1 MARYLTFQ
9 LYGML
14 AAYGLVAVGEVRL
27 SDGHPTRSAVF
38 GLLAACLGI
47 RRHEEARLAAL
58 SGGYALAVRV
68 DAPGTS
74 LLDYHTIQTPPEKAK
89 RIYRTR
95 ADELGELLG
104 IDEPPYTVLSRR
116 GYLCDAH
123 FTACLTPT
131 VKVPPH
137 GLEELVEALRRP
149 VLTPYLGRKCCPPS
163 LPFNPRLGEYD
174 CLEAALADYPLEE
187 LVFPAGRKP
196 HDPAVVFADEDDAIT
211 LATVT
216 SRPLV
221 RDRTVQHSRRLFEE
235 RRGVS
240 GVTAPGVVTARGRD
254 KEAGHVPH

>member
-27 SDGHPTRSAVF
+27 SADHPTRSAVF

-58 SGGYALAVRV
+58 SGGYALALRV

-74 LLDYHTIQTPPEKAK
+74 LLDYNTIQTPPEKAK

-95 ADELGELLG
+95 ADELGGLLG

-123 FTACLTPT
+123 FTACLRPIDEA
-131 VKVPPH
+131 PPH
-137 GLEELVEALRRP
+137 TLETLAEALRRP

-163 LPFNPRLGEYD
+163 LPFHPCIGEYD
-174 CLEAALADYPLEE
+174 GLEAALADYPLCD
-187 LVFPAGRKP
+187 LAFQGGRKP
-196 HDPAVVFADEDDAIT
+196 HDPAFVFADEDESDAP
-211 LATVT
+211 ATVT
-216 SRPLV
+216 TRPLV
-221 RDRTVQHSRRLFEE
+221 RDRTVQHGRRLFEE
-235 RRGVS
+235 RRAVA
-240 GVTAPGVVTARGRD
+240 GVTAPGVVTLQTKD
-254 KEAGHVPH
+254 KEVGHVPH